1 MGVRVFL
8 MTVLVVYHCNGLM
21 LASEVVPEVEPFVSR
36 ASFNS
41 MTATEFI
48 ASTTS
53 SGGSAADC
61 TAFATTTIAAI
72 ETEVSAQQALVDALD
87 NGDDCAAEGQT
98 LVSTEQGN
106 VATALSN
113 LATATQT
120 AADARDAKVTTC
132 SASVPF
138 AVNLDV
144 LKTNSCFDYTSQATY
159 TSAEAACAT
168 ATADL
173 ATADAAT
180 AVAQTEA
187 NDAQTVLDAAIAEA
201 ARLVIV
207 CNCRVQFEQAA
218 AWTAAQAATVA
229 HAADWKQA
237 NEVHCAVAQAGSC
250 HYAACPTVT
259 QPTLANGVAEEY
271 CTTAPTQ
278 APSDAPT
285 PAPTPNGGNIRFQH
299 GDGTTYGTVQVLV
312 NGAWGTVCDDGFDN
326 TDAAVVCRELGFV
339 GGSPAQHQSAT
350 YGQGSGSIMFDDVH
364 CTGSEASLASCPK
377 GQAVG
382 SHNCGHGEE
391 VGVNCQSA
399 TSGVRLAGGAG
410 VHQGTVQVWVN
421 SAWGTVCDD
430 HWDDTDAAVV
440 CRQLGFTGG
449 TQHQSAT
456 HGQGSGN
463 IMYDDVH
470 CTGNEANLASCPR
483 GTVTHNC
490 GHHEDAGVTCTV

>member
-1 MGVRVFL
+1 MMGVRVFL
-8 MTVLVVYHCNGLM
+8 MTVLVVYHCNGSK
-21 LASEVVPEVEPFVSR
+21 LASEVVPEVQPFVSR

-41 MTATEFI
+41 MSATEFI

-61 TAFATTTIAAI
+61 TAFATTTIADI
-72 ETEVSAQQALVDALD
+72 ETEVSAQQALVNALD

-218 AWTAAQAATVA
+218 AWTAAQA
-229 HAADWKQA
+229 
-237 NEVHCAVAQAGSC
+237 GSC

-285 PAPTPNGGNIRFQH
+285 PAPTGAPSDAPTPAPTPAPTAHGGKIRFQH
-299 GDGTTYGTVQVLV
+299 GDGLTYGTIQVLE
-312 NGAWGTVCDDGFDN
+312 NGAWGTVCDDNFDHN
-326 TDAAVVCRELGFV
+326 DAAVVFRELGFV
-339 GGSPAQHQSAT
+339 GGSSAASSAA
-350 YGQGSGSIMFDDVH
+350 YGQGSGSILYDDVN
-364 CTGSEASLASCPK
+364 CVGTEANLASCPK
-377 GQAVG
+377 GRAVG
-382 SHNCGHGEE
+382 SHDCGHHEDS
-391 VGVNCQSA
+391 GVNCQSA
-399 TSGVRLAGGAG
+399 TSGVRLVGGAG
-410 VHQGTVQVWVN
+410 AHQGTVQVWVN

-430 HWDDTDAAVV
+430 NWDDNDAEVV
-440 CRQLGFTGG
+440 CRQLGFAGG

-456 HGQGSGN
+456 YGQGSGS
-463 IMYDDVH
+463 IMYDDVN
-470 CTGNEANLASCPR
+470 CAGNEANLASCPKGR
-483 GTVTHNC
+483 AVGSHDCSHTK
-490 GHHEDAGVTCTV
+490 DAGVTCTH

>member
-1 MGVRVFL
+1 MG
-8 MTVLVVYHCNGLM
+8 
-21 LASEVVPEVEPFVSR
+21 
-36 ASFNS
+36 
-41 MTATEFI
+41 
-48 ASTTS
+48 
-53 SGGSAADC
+53 
-61 TAFATTTIAAI
+61 
-72 ETEVSAQQALVDALD
+72 
-87 NGDDCAAEGQT
+87 
-98 LVSTEQGN
+98 
-106 VATALSN
+106 
-113 LATATQT
+113 
-120 AADARDAKVTTC
+120 
-132 SASVPF
+132 

-201 ARLVIV
+201 SRLVIV

-285 PAPTPNGGNIRFQH
+285 PAPTGAPSDAPTPAPTAHGGNIRFQH

-326 TDAAVVCRELGFV
+326 INLRHTAKAV
-339 GGSPAQHQSAT
+339 
-350 YGQGSGSIMFDDVH
+350 
-364 CTGSEASLASCPK
+364 
-377 GQAVG
+377 
-382 SHNCGHGEE
+382 
-391 VGVNCQSA
+391 
-399 TSGVRLAGGAG
+399 
-410 VHQGTVQVWVN
+410 
-421 SAWGTVCDD
+421 
-430 HWDDTDAAVV
+430 
-440 CRQLGFTGG
+440 
-449 TQHQSAT
+449 
-456 HGQGSGN
+456 
-463 IMYDDVH
+463 
-470 CTGNEANLASCPR
+470 
-483 GTVTHNC
+483 
-490 GHHEDAGVTCTV
+490 